1 MRYIFIAL
9 LSALLFGASTPI
21 GKILLENLP
30 PFQLAGLLYLGA
42 AFGVLP
48 FSIKKGSRLMLKKV
62 DKHNLIRLIGA
73 IILGGTIGPVLLLF
87 GLQMAPAASVAMW
100 LNLELVATAI
110 LGFILFKD
118 NLGFF
123 GWLGVAGTV
132 IASVMLSWN
141 EGNVGF
147 YALFLVTAASIC
159 WGFDNHLTAMIDGI
173 TPNQSTFWK
182 GLIAGFV
189 NLFIGFLYEPIS
201 PNMLLISAAIV
212 VGVFAYGFSISLY
225 ILAAQNIGATRS
237 QMVFAS
243 APFFGVILSLLLL
256 KERLSAEQ
264 ITAATVLIISLVIL
278 FRDRHSHHH
287 EHAPQNHNHSHRHDD
302 MHHLHPHDD
311 SESTANHTHW
321 HKHKAGTHSHP
332 HWPDVHHRHKH
343 D

>member
-1 MRYIFIAL
+1 
-9 LSALLFGASTPI
+9 
-21 GKILLENLP
+21 
-30 PFQLAGLLYLGA
+30 
-42 AFGVLP
+42 
-48 FSIKKGSRLMLKKV
+48 MLKKV